1 MLFSNFNI
9 AINSFDI
16 KNYNKALGKEISKIV
31 VKILKLWFGGEDV
44 GHTLK
49 QINIDIVQL

>member
-16 KNYNKALGKEISKIV
+16 KNYNKALWKEISKIV